1 MWKLIYARIK
11 GTLPTTY
18 QTSGL
23 VVLAIFEL
31 LSCAAVAGAPPEFGN
46 GWVVARSPH
55 FEVYSDAGADRAKA
69 ALTHFE
75 ELRSFFE
82 ANHLVQFRTS
92 LERKAP
98 IRVIGF
104 ASKQEYD
111 SFKIRATAD
120 AYYNGTP
127 DRDYIV
133 MPLSASSDFSVAA
146 HEYAHFLL
154 HSAGLNLPSWL
165 NEGLAEVFSTVSIS
179 GKRCGIGGQI
189 PARVQTLRRDPWL
202 SASQLFRIGPDPAA
216 LASKGGAAVFY
227 AESWAV
233 VDMLTSSTEYAARF
247 GDLTQMLRSGEV
259 SSEQALAHIYK
270 RPAEAILKDAQ
281 DWVTRNRSSR
291 HMLPSPEPETIFM
304 QIAQASQ
311 SEVRVMLADLLLA
324 NGDLHRAEQIY
335 KEVLKQIPA
344 NPEVLGSLGAV
355 ALRKGDKRG
364 AVQYWHSALDHGLA
378 DATLCYRYAAVAD
391 ELELPSNEIE
401 SALERA
407 IRIRPDFQ
415 DALYKLALLKSNA
428 GEYSAAVDDLKSMTK
443 PRADRA
449 FAYWTALAYA
459 LAEVGR
465 REESESAADQAMK
478 VAGSLQERARA
489 AELAYVAKT
498 DLAVR
503 FARDAD
509 GKMQLVTTRVP
520 HGTTD
525 FNPFVEPGDRLQVI
539 TGTLREVQ
547 CSGGRLTGFLV
558 ESQGGL
564 LTLAVPD
571 PLHVLVRKGPSEFH
585 CGPQM
590 AQSVKAEY
598 AAAAEPGAGVL
609 RGLEFR

>member
-1 MWKLIYARIK
+1 M
-11 GTLPTTY
+11 
-18 QTSGL
+18 
-23 VVLAIFEL
+23 
-31 LSCAAVAGAPPEFGN
+31 LSCATVTAAPSEFGS
-46 GWVVARSPH
+46 GWIVARSSH
-55 FEVYSDAGADRAKA
+55 FEVYSNAGADHAKV

-82 ANHLVQFRTS
+82 VNHLVQPGTS

-104 ASKQEYD
+104 SSKQEYD
-111 SFKIRATAD
+111 AFKIRAGAD

-133 MPLSASSDFSVAA
+133 MPLSARSDFSVAA

-154 HSAGLNLPSWL
+154 HSVGLNLPEWL
-165 NEGLAEVFSTVSIS
+165 DEGLAEVFSTVSI
-179 GKRCGIGGQI
+179 GDKQCWLGGQI
-189 PARVQTLRRDPWL
+189 PVRVQSLRRDPWL
-202 SASQLFRIGPDPAA
+202 SAAELFRIGADTPAR
-216 LASKGGAAVFY
+216 ASKGGAVVFY

-259 SSEQALAHIYK
+259 SSEQALTHIYK
-270 RPAEAILKDAQ
+270 RGAEAIVRAAQ
-281 DWVTRNRSSR
+281 DWVARNRSSR
-291 HMLPSPEPETIFM
+291 HMLPSLEPETISM
-304 QIAQASQ
+304 QIAQVSQ
-311 SEVRVMLADLLLA
+311 SEARVMLADLLLA
-324 NGDLHRAEQIY
+324 NEDLHRAEQMY
-335 KEVLKQIPA
+335 KEVLKQMPA

-378 DATLCYRYAAVAD
+378 DAMLCYRYAAVAD
-391 ELELPSNEIE
+391 EMELPSNEIE

-407 IRIRPDFQ
+407 IRIQPDFQ
-415 DALYKLALLKSNA
+415 DALYKLALFKSNA

-443 PRADRA
+443 PKADRA
-449 FAYWTALAYA
+449 FAYWNALAYA

-478 VAGSLQERARA
+478 VAGSPQERARA
-489 AELAYVAKT
+489 GELAYVAKT

-503 FARDAD
+503 FARDAN
-509 GKMQLVTTRVP
+509 GKMQLITTRVP

-558 ESQGGL
+558 ESERGL

-571 PLHVLVRKGPSEFH
+571 PLHVLVRKGPSEFN

-590 AQSVKAEY
+590 ARSVKAEY
-598 AAAAEPGAGVL
+598 AAAAEAGAGVL